1 MATQIHEPALVYTDA
16 PRLNNNLVTGS
27 LRLLFWLLVHP
38 SAWRQYVVSID
49 PTLSPNFLLTDLSW
63 EQWRNRRLHRLLAA
77 GFVVLPL
84 LAALL
89 TGLILLVIDPA
100 RSSLPV
106 GLGSALIF
114 GTGIMLVSS
123 LTIGAAIGLVL
134 VVGVGAGGG
143 LVAATLAQQ
152 TAASLTGNGLGLPP
166 AEALGFGAALGVM
179 LGLGAGAAGL
189 VASSTSSDMPAY
201 PFLRRLAA
209 IIVGIPL
216 ASLMLVL
223 GGWLLRGNV
232 NVILVSLLMGAISW
246 MVVGWRRGF
255 GVGLAVGLLIGL
267 YLGLA
272 FATHEFLA
280 RMVLLLALLLP
291 VYILT
296 RAMAGPWL
304 AIIASALGTATGW
317 VINIS
322 VDYQLSLWPMLAVH
336 LGAVIVGLALPLWG
350 PLLSY
355 PALVAWNWLL
365 YRVDVGRR
373 ADDPILLH
381 RHSVF
386 WDERQPLRLIGL
398 DRHLLTVYER
408 NAVEGQAAINYLAT
422 RRQRWAAQ
430 SAQIE
435 LDAQSLER
443 CLTVQ
448 ALSQAHCQLAAGG
461 LTGPTSALLRSFS
474 RISQDVMAALEQGST
489 YNQRLALSAVED
501 RLDGLLRELTRS
513 SERYALRFRP
523 IAAHWRQL
531 IADHGRA
538 LSEAVEARQEID
550 SPYVIGIPLTEQQE
564 IFVGRTNI
572 SSRIEKLL
580 IDQRRP
586 PLLLYGQRRMGKTS
600 LLNNLSRLLPSTIV
614 PLFVDLQGPASHAN
628 DYTGFFY
635 NIARSMIGSAQ
646 RQRSLTLPPLPRDKL
661 AIDAFT
667 VFDEWLDEVEI
678 ALADHTA
685 LVTLD
690 EFEALEAAIERGR
703 LDGQE
708 LLSMLRHLI
717 QHRPRFKILLTS
729 SQTLEEF
736 QRWSSYLINVQVV
749 HLSYL
754 NPLEARHLIE
764 APVKDFP
771 LRYEVEASRQVLNL
785 THGHPFLVQL
795 LCDEIVALKNEQRP
809 AERRLARLAD
819 VEAAAPEALAR
830 GSFFFADIERNQVDQ
845 AGLAVLRFLATHG
858 EGAIIQPPA
867 LEPHCPGDL
876 ERTLLRLTRR
886 ELIERVNGGY
896 RFQVELV
903 RRWFVVS

>member
-1 MATQIHEPALVYTDA
+1 MAPKKNSPAPAYTDA
-16 PRLNNNLVTGS
+16 PPLNNNLVIDS
-27 LRLLFWLLVHP
+27 LRLLFWLLIHP
-38 SAWRQYVVSID
+38 SAWRQYVLSID
-49 PTLSPNFLLTDLSW
+49 PSLSPNFLLTDLSRG
-63 EQWRNRRLHRLLAA
+63 QWRDRRLHRLLLA
-77 GFVVLPL
+77 GFGVLPL
-84 LAALL
+84 LAAFLA
-89 TGLILLVIDPA
+89 GLILLLIDPTPA
-100 RSSLPV
+100 SLLV
-106 GLGSALIF
+106 GLVSALVF
-114 GTGIMLVSS
+114 GMSMMLVSS

-134 VVGVGAGGG
+134 VMGVGLGGG
-143 LVAATLAQQ
+143 LVTASLAQQ
-152 TAASLTGNGLGLPP
+152 TATSLTGSGLGMPP
-166 AEALGFGAALGVM
+166 AEALGFGAALGLM
-179 LGLGAGAAGL
+179 LGVGASTAGL
-189 VASSTSSDMPAY
+189 VASSTSTELPAY
-201 PFLRRLAA
+201 PLLRRLAA
-209 IIVGIPL
+209 ILVGIPL

-223 GGWLLRGNV
+223 GAWLLRGSV
-232 NVILVSLLMGAISW
+232 NVILVSLMMGAISW
-246 MVVGWRRGF
+246 LVVGWRRGF

-272 FATHEFLA
+272 FATHDFLA

-291 VYILT
+291 VYLLT
-296 RAMAGPWL
+296 RTIAGPWL

-336 LGAVIVGLALPLWG
+336 LGAVILGLTLPLWG

-355 PALVAWNWLL
+355 PLLVAWNWLL
-365 YRVDVGRR
+365 YRGDVGRC
-373 ADDPILLH
+373 ASEPSLL
-381 RHSVF
+381 RWHSAF
-386 WDERQPLRLIGL
+386 WDERQPLRLAGL
-398 DRHLLTVYER
+398 DRHLLAVYAR
-408 NAVEGQAAINYLAT
+408 NALEGQAAIDYLAT

-435 LDAQSLER
+435 LDAQNLER
-443 CLTVQ
+443 CSTVQ
-448 ALSQAHCQLAAGG
+448 AISQAHRQLAAGG
-461 LTGPTSALLRSFS
+461 LTGPASALLRSFS

-501 RLDGLLRELTRS
+501 RLDGLLRELIRS

-523 IAAHWRQL
+523 IAARWRQL

-538 LSEAVEARQEID
+538 LGEAVEARQEID

-614 PLFVDLQGPASHAN
+614 PLFVDLQGPASHAK
-628 DYTGFFY
+628 DYTSFFY
-635 NIARSMIGSAQ
+635 NIARGMISSAQ
-646 RQRSLTLPPLPRDKL
+646 RQRGLSLPPLPREKL

-703 LDGQE
+703 LDGPE

-754 NPLEARHLIE
+754 NPLEARQLIE
-764 APVKDFP
+764 TPVKNFP
-771 LRYEVEASRQVLNL
+771 LRYETEASRRILNL

-795 LCDEIVALKNEQRP
+795 LCDEIVALKNDQPP

-819 VEAAAPEALAR
+819 VEAAVPEALAR
-830 GSFFFADIERNQVDQ
+830 GSFFFADIQRNQVDK
-845 AGLAVLRFLATHG
+845 AGLAVLRCLATHG
-858 EGAIIQPPA
+858 EGVIVEAA
-867 LEPHCPGDL
+867 VLEQHCSADL
-876 ERTLLRLTRR
+876 DQTLLHLIRR
-886 ELIERVNGGY
+886 ELIERVSGGY

-903 RRWFVVS
+903 RRWFAQA